1 MAALAPAAA
10 PAASRVAAPDPL
22 ARWLERARQQLAAGR
37 LVEPAG
43 DNALESYRAAMEIE
57 PWNAEARRGL
67 DGLALRQVRLA
78 ETAESR
84 GDWIGAVEHL
94 ETAQA
99 IAPDHPDV
107 KALQETRRLAA
118 VAVGPQEP
126 ARPAVA
132 EAAVVVAAPPALP
145 TAAPP
150 PRAAPARAR
159 AAPAVAAVRTPRRAP
174 SGPLDLALLDSAD
187 RLQAALARGADP
199 DTAYDGQRR
208 PLTIAAERRR
218 PDVVSVLLR
227 NGADPN
233 VQTRD
238 SATPLM
244 YAAWNGDL
252 VTATFLL
259 EAGARTD
266 MENRDGKTPLMAAA
280 ARGHAALAELLLRNG
295 AEPDARNLRGWTA
308 LMYAAWGGH
317 RDVVR
322 LLLAQ
327 GADSAIRNDDGHTA
341 AVLAEM
347 RDRPALARLMTTPGA
362 PR

>member
-1 MAALAPAAA
+1 MAALAPAAG
-10 PAASRVAAPDPL
+10 PTPPRASALDPL
-22 ARWLERARQQLAAGR
+22 ARRLQQARRQLATGR

-43 DNALESYRAAMEIE
+43 DNALESYRAALELE

-67 DGLALRQVRLA
+67 DELAMRQVRLA
-78 ETAESR
+78 ESAESR

-94 ETAQA
+94 ETAEA

-107 KALQETRRLAA
+107 KALQEARRLAA
-118 VAVGPQEP
+118 AAVGPQEP

-132 EAAVVVAAPPALP
+132 ETAVVDAAPPAP
-145 TAAPP
+145 PAAAPP
-150 PRAAPARAR
+150 RRAAPARAL
-159 AAPAVAAVRTPRRAP
+159 AGPAVVAARAPRRAP
-174 SGPLDLALLDSAD
+174 SGPLDFAVLDSAE

-199 DTAYDGQRR
+199 DTAYDGLRR
-208 PLTIAAERRR
+208 PLTVAAERRR

-280 ARGHAALAELLLRNG
+280 ARGHTALAELLLRNG

-317 RDVVR
+317 RDAIR
-322 LLLAQ
+322 LLLEQ

-347 RDRPALARLMTTPGA
+347 RDRPALARLMTTP
-362 PR
+362 PSSR